1 MIDIIY
7 RIGHF
12 LLITMFAMALGLL
25 FMGIAR
31 KIVARIQKRYGPP
44 IYQPYLDVLKLFGK
58 NAITHGFIFDFGAIM
73 ALGGVIATLFFI
85 PLGSWQLYS
94 MEGTVILVIYL
105 LAIASLGMAMGTVGS
120 GNPQASVGISRAL
133 MQMLGYELPY
143 LVILFALIFRYKT
156 SSVWGLMQAQA
167 GSFQNWN
174 LFAYPLGLLR
184 ADVSLLGNPH
194 HGIAHGLTELSE
206 KDVLVVIGAAP
217 YTRGTVAAARI
228 AANRGMQVV
237 AITDSHGSP
246 LATEASLTFVAPT
259 SGTWYSNSM
268 AAFLVFVEG
277 LMAMVAGR
285 LGRKSLNSL
294 RRHELLI
301 DEVNHEL

>member
-12 LLITMFAMALGLL
+12 VLITVFSMALGLL
-25 FMGIAR
+25 FIGIAR

-44 IYQPYLDVLKLFGK
+44 VYQPYLDVLKLFGK
-58 NAITHGFIFDFGAIM
+58 DAITHGFIFDFGAIM

-143 LVILFALIFRYKT
+143 LVILFTLIYRYQT

-167 GSFQNWN
+167 GSFLNWN
-174 LFAYPLGLLR
+174 LFAYPLMAAVAFVVLIGMMGKKPFDSMIAPSEIGSGPVVESGGKYLGMLLLQKSITIIIEL
-184 ADVSLLGNPH
+184 ALYVNLFLGGAENILIFTFKMLIVWVLATMFGSLFPRFRIEDGIKFFWKWPL
-194 HGIAHGLTELSE
+194 GIAIL
-206 KDVLVVIGAAP
+206 
-217 YTRGTVAAARI
+217 
-228 AANRGMQVV
+228 Q
-237 AITDSHGSP
+237 AIYIIT
-246 LATEASLTFVAPT
+246 
-259 SGTWYSNSM
+259 
-268 AAFLVFVEG
+268 
-277 LMAMVAGR
+277 
-285 LGRKSLNSL
+285 
-294 RRHELLI
+294 
-301 DEVNHEL
+301 

>member
-1 MIDIIY
+1 MIDIVY

-12 LLITMFAMALGLL
+12 ILITIFTMALGLF

-58 NAITHGFIFDFGAIM
+58 DAITHGFIFDFGAIM

-105 LAIASLGMAMGTVGS
+105 LAVASLGMAMGTVGS

-167 GSFQNWN
+167 GSFLNWN
-174 LFAYPLGLLR
+174 LFAYPLTAAVAFVVLIGMMGKKPFDAMIAPSEIGSGPVVESGGKYLGMLLLQKSITIIIEL
-184 ADVSLLGNPH
+184 ALFVNLFLGGAENILIFTFKMLIVWVLATMFGSLFPRFRIEDGIKFFWKWPL
-194 HGIAHGLTELSE
+194 GIAILQALY
-206 KDVLVVIGAAP
+206 I
-217 YTRGTVAAARI
+217 I
-228 AANRGMQVV
+228 
-237 AITDSHGSP
+237 I
-246 LATEASLTFVAPT
+246 
-259 SGTWYSNSM
+259 
-268 AAFLVFVEG
+268 
-277 LMAMVAGR
+277 
-285 LGRKSLNSL
+285 
-294 RRHELLI
+294 
-301 DEVNHEL
+301 

>member
-12 LLITMFAMALGLL
+12 VLITVFSMALGLL

-44 IYQPYLDVLKLFGK
+44 VYQPYLDVLKLFGK
-58 NAITHGFIFDFGAIM
+58 DAITHGFIFDFGAIM

-143 LVILFALIFRYKT
+143 LVILFALIYRYQT

-167 GSFQNWN
+167 GSFLNWN
-174 LFAYPLGLLR
+174 LFAYPLMAAVAFVVLIGMMGKKPFDSMIAPSEIGSGPVVESGGKYLGMLLLQKSITIIIEL
-184 ADVSLLGNPH
+184 ALYVNLFLGGAENILIFTFKMLIVWILATMFGSLFPRFRIEDGIKFFWKWPL
-194 HGIAHGLTELSE
+194 GIAIL
-206 KDVLVVIGAAP
+206 
-217 YTRGTVAAARI
+217 
-228 AANRGMQVV
+228 Q
-237 AITDSHGSP
+237 AIYIIT
-246 LATEASLTFVAPT
+246 
-259 SGTWYSNSM
+259 
-268 AAFLVFVEG
+268 
-277 LMAMVAGR
+277 
-285 LGRKSLNSL
+285 
-294 RRHELLI
+294 
-301 DEVNHEL
+301 

>member
-1 MIDIIY
+1 MIDIVY

-12 LLITMFAMALGLL
+12 LLITVFTMALGLF

-58 NAITHGFIFDFGAIM
+58 DAITHGFIFDFGAIM

-94 MEGTVILVIYL
+94 MEGTVLLVIYL
-105 LAIASLGMAMGTVGS
+105 LAVASLGMAMGTVGS

-143 LVILFALIFRYKT
+143 LVILFALIFRYQT

-167 GSFQNWN
+167 GSFLNWN
-174 LFAYPLGLLR
+174 LFAYPLTAAVAFVVLIGMMGKKPFDAMIAPSEIGSGPVVESGGKYLGMLLLQKSITIIIEL
-184 ADVSLLGNPH
+184 ALFVNLFLGGAENILIFTVKMLIVWVLATMFGSLFPRFRIEDGIKFFWKWPL
-194 HGIAHGLTELSE
+194 GIAILQALY
-206 KDVLVVIGAAP
+206 I
-217 YTRGTVAAARI
+217 I
-228 AANRGMQVV
+228 
-237 AITDSHGSP
+237 I
-246 LATEASLTFVAPT
+246 
-259 SGTWYSNSM
+259 
-268 AAFLVFVEG
+268 
-277 LMAMVAGR
+277 
-285 LGRKSLNSL
+285 
-294 RRHELLI
+294 
-301 DEVNHEL
+301 

>member
-12 LLITMFAMALGLL
+12 VLITVFSMALGLR

-44 IYQPYLDVLKLFGK
+44 VYQPYLDVLKLFGK
-58 NAITHGFIFDFGAIM
+58 DAITHGFIFDFGAIM

-143 LVILFALIFRYKT
+143 LVILFALIYRYQT

-167 GSFQNWN
+167 GSFLNWN
-174 LFAYPLGLLR
+174 LFAYPLMAAVAFVVLIGMMGKKPFDSMIAPSEIGSGPVVESGGKYLGMLLLQKSITIIIEL
-184 ADVSLLGNPH
+184 ALYVNLFLGGAENILIFTFKMLIVWILATMFGSLFPRFRIEDGIKFFWKWPL
-194 HGIAHGLTELSE
+194 GIAIL
-206 KDVLVVIGAAP
+206 
-217 YTRGTVAAARI
+217 
-228 AANRGMQVV
+228 Q
-237 AITDSHGSP
+237 AIYIIT
-246 LATEASLTFVAPT
+246 
-259 SGTWYSNSM
+259 
-268 AAFLVFVEG
+268 
-277 LMAMVAGR
+277 
-285 LGRKSLNSL
+285 
-294 RRHELLI
+294 
-301 DEVNHEL
+301 

>member
-12 LLITMFAMALGLL
+12 VLITVFSMALGLL

-44 IYQPYLDVLKLFGK
+44 VYQPYLDVLKLFGK
-58 NAITHGFIFDFGAIM
+58 DAITHGFIFDFGAIM

-143 LVILFALIFRYKT
+143 LVILFALIYRYQT

-167 GSFQNWN
+167 GSFLNWN
-174 LFAYPLGLLR
+174 LFAYPLMAAVAFVVLIGMMGKKPFDSMIAPSEIGSGPVVESGGKYLGMLLLQKSITIIIEL
-184 ADVSLLGNPH
+184 ALFVNLFLGGAENILIFTFKMLIVWVLATMFGSLFPRFRIEDGIKFFWKWPL
-194 HGIAHGLTELSE
+194 GIAILQALY
-206 KDVLVVIGAAP
+206 I
-217 YTRGTVAAARI
+217 I
-228 AANRGMQVV
+228 
-237 AITDSHGSP
+237 I
-246 LATEASLTFVAPT
+246 
-259 SGTWYSNSM
+259 
-268 AAFLVFVEG
+268 
-277 LMAMVAGR
+277 
-285 LGRKSLNSL
+285 
-294 RRHELLI
+294 
-301 DEVNHEL
+301 

>member
-12 LLITMFAMALGLL
+12 VLITVFTMALGLF

-44 IYQPYLDVLKLFGK
+44 VYQPYLDVLKLFGK
-58 NAITHGFIFDFGAIM
+58 DAITHGFIFDFGAIM

-105 LAIASLGMAMGTVGS
+105 LAVASLGMAMGTVGS

-143 LVILFALIFRYKT
+143 LVILFALIYRYQT

-167 GSFQNWN
+167 GSFLNWN
-174 LFAYPLGLLR
+174 LFAYPLMTAVAFVVLIGMMGKKPFDAMIAPSEIGSGPVVESGGKYLGMLLLQKSITIIIEL
-184 ADVSLLGNPH
+184 ALFVNLFLGGAENILIFTFKMLIVWVLATMFGSLFPRFRIEDGIKFFWKWPL
-194 HGIAHGLTELSE
+194 GIAILQALY
-206 KDVLVVIGAAP
+206 I
-217 YTRGTVAAARI
+217 I
-228 AANRGMQVV
+228 
-237 AITDSHGSP
+237 I
-246 LATEASLTFVAPT
+246 
-259 SGTWYSNSM
+259 
-268 AAFLVFVEG
+268 
-277 LMAMVAGR
+277 
-285 LGRKSLNSL
+285 
-294 RRHELLI
+294 
-301 DEVNHEL
+301 